1 MILGNSQVFP
11 RVCVCMDRRVL
22 EPLTAKKEE
31 EGEEEANI
39 ESQTAKP
46 PFRPSLAAL
55 ERSRLDS
62 ASATSIEV
70 KSSTASSG
78 GGGEG
83 PVGAVAAVADV
94 MPPLRGRVTLGPP
107 RRSEDD
113 DEEEGSCCGGCGG
126 EARWPAVVD
135 MSRPT
140 VSQISSQTSPRA
152 ARRRKIVLRARMS
165 VTTSVGKPRS
175 AADGSVGGVSGE
187 EEVVVG
193 MDLVVRSRWDGR
205 DWEASAGA
213 GADEGIP
220 SLRFRFPV
228 EGSVA
233 RDRGSDV
240 CSLAVRLG
248 DWTDL

>member
-1 MILGNSQVFP
+1 
-11 RVCVCMDRRVL
+11 MDRRVL

-113 DEEEGSCCGGCGG
+113 DDEEGFCCGGCGA

-175 AADGSVGGVSGE
+175 VADGSVRGVSVE

-193 MDLVVRSRWDGR
+193 MDLVVVRSRWDGR

-213 GADEGIP
+213 GADEGTP
-220 SLRFRFPV
+220 SLRFGFPV

-233 RDRGSDV
+233 RDRGFDV
-240 CSLAVRLG
+240 SSLAERLG